1 MLDMKRANKGS
12 HWETMAGHIN
22 RAKSELQEEASS
34 SASGSLQAKTQNKF
48 KLSVLKRAGELSEFS
63 LFPPPVGA

>member
-1 MLDMKRANKGS
+1 MVSSIK
-12 HWETMAGHIN
+12 

-48 KLSVLKRAGELSEFS
+48 NMSVLKRASELSEFFSRSPQKRELAPS
-63 LFPPPVGA
+63 LCSSRGQ